1 MAKSTKKAASKKSP
15 KKAVVAKAPR
25 KTQVKAS
32 APSIQTLGVTNGS
45 MKDIIRDA
53 FLKRPG

>member
-15 KKAVVAKAPR
+15 KNAAGAKAAG
-25 KTQVKAS
+25 KTQGKAS
-32 APSIQTLGVTNGS
+32 VTSIQALGVTNGS